1 MSSLLDIA
9 CVSESVALPK
19 GQVSVYGVSAE
30 GIAYLFQKFPEF
42 RALITGREVTS
53 DALIKLAPGAVAA
66 IITCAIGEPGD
77 EADEKMAARLPLEC
91 QMDILE
97 AAIRLTMPNG
107 LTPFVERL
115 ARMASMLGVTSATT
129 DVAKTAAVSAK
140 APDAPTDTVKV
151 PSTKS
156 RSRLNT

>member
-9 CVSESVALPK
+9 CVSESIALPK
-19 GQVSVYGVSAE
+19 GHVAVYGVSAE
-30 GIAYLFQKFPEF
+30 GIAYLFSKFPEF
-42 RALITGREVTS
+42 RALITGRSVSAEEM
-53 DALIKLAPGAVAA
+53 IKLAPGAVAA

-77 EADEKMAARLPLEC
+77 QDDEKMAARLPLEC

-107 LTPFVERL
+107 LTPFAERL
-115 ARMASMLGVTSATT
+115 ARMASLLGMTATT
-129 DVAKTAAVSAK
+129 DEAKTAVVSEK
-140 APDAPTDTVKV
+140 APDAPTSTVKA
-151 PSTKS
+151 PSTRS